1 MIYAFFA
8 GTGIAPSRVLRQ
20 VWVWDGGSRWHADP
34 LLVGKGKC
42 NGCSAMAA
50 ELLAHRCL
58 CESISMLLLGQ
69 EVFDPQSFTPW
80 KFPEKLNE
88 FVQPEFSQQFVPIK
102 QEWRDSVEVEGE
114 TTESSGDDDSQDES
128 EAVEEGEDNVEE
140 NREIET
146 FWENLFASDPE
157 EPAPEEPDPEP
168 VAEPV
173 QSEPTLP
180 EPTTPPM
187 PPPEFIHCTP
197 PGPPPAWQPIEPID
211 PLDL

>member
-1 MIYAFFA
+1 
-8 GTGIAPSRVLRQ
+8 
-20 VWVWDGGSRWHADP
+20 
-34 LLVGKGKC
+34 
-42 NGCSAMAA
+42 
-50 ELLAHRCL
+50 
-58 CESISMLLLGQ
+58 MLLLGQ
-69 EVFDPQSFTPW
+69 EVFDPQSFTTW

-88 FVQPEFSQQFVPIK
+88 FVQPEFPQQFVPIK

-146 FWENLFASDPE
+146 FWKNLFASDPE